1 MKPTPTP
8 AAASLADIVSLLDET
23 LKIHEAKDAPM
34 ALNGLQVEN
43 DGRVSRVAMA
53 VDASQATLDAA
64 VAAGADLLIV
74 HHGLFWSG
82 LRPLTGWW
90 KKKLITCI
98 NNNLAIYS
106 AHLPLDM
113 HQVLGNNAC
122 IARALELT
130 DIQPEIDCGGCCI
143 GMAGTFAGTVGEL
156 AASFAEVTGA
166 PVRGTILNTSAPAGR
181 VAACS
186 GGAAGEIYQAAAKGY
201 SCYLSGEELHWAATA
216 AEDMGVNLLLAGHYA
231 TETFGVQALG
241 DLLAKRFGLPTLFI
255 DKPTGM

>member
-1 MKPTPTP
+1 MT
-8 AAASLADIVSLLDET
+8 SLSDIVSLLDET
-23 LKIHEAKDAPM
+23 LRIREVKDAPV

-43 DGRVSRVAMA
+43 DGGVSCVALA
-53 VDASQATLDAA
+53 VDASQATLNAA

-90 KKKLITCI
+90 KKKVATCLE
-98 NNNLAIYS
+98 NNLAVYA

-113 HQVLGNNAC
+113 HPILGNNAC
-122 IARALELT
+122 IARALGLA
-130 DIQPEIDCGGCCI
+130 DVQPEIDCGGSCI
-143 GMAGTFAGTVGEL
+143 GMAGTFEGTVGEL
-156 AASFAEVTGA
+156 AARYAEITGA
-166 PVRGTILNTSAPAGR
+166 PVRGTLLDAAAPAGR
-181 VAACS
+181 VAVCS

-216 AEDMGVNLLLAGHYA
+216 AEDMGINLLLAGHYA

-241 DLLAKRFGLPTLFI
+241 DLLSARFGLPCTFI
-255 DKPTGM
+255 DMPTGM

>member
-1 MKPTPTP
+1 MT
-8 AAASLADIVSLLDET
+8 ALSDIVTLLDDT
-23 LKIHEAKDAPM
+23 LRIREVKDAPV

-43 DGRVSRVAMA
+43 KGCVSQVALA

-74 HHGLFWSG
+74 HHGLYWSG

-90 KKKLITCI
+90 KKKVETCLSH
-98 NNNLAIYS
+98 NLAVYA

-113 HQVLGNNAC
+113 HPELGNNAC
-122 IARALELT
+122 IARALGLA
-130 DIQPEIDCGGCCI
+130 DIQPEVAYGKECI
-143 GMAGTFAGTVGEL
+143 GVSGLFEGSVGEL
-156 AASFAEVTGA
+156 AARYAEVTGA
-166 PVRGTILNTSAPAGR
+166 PVRGTILDASAPAGR
-181 VAACS
+181 VAICS
-186 GGAAGEIYQAAAKGY
+186 GGAAGEIYQMADKGY

-231 TETFGVQALG
+231 TETFGVKALG
-241 DLLAKRFGLPTLFI
+241 ELLRERFGLSCTFI